1 MLQYN
6 YLFNIL
12 TNNIK
17 QHQRQKHYSSSTYSI
32 RLPQLWHCHIIFIDT
47 NPRVWHFISAWAIW
61 NETTKRT
68 PKVQNSRAAM
78 LGIQSSNLQVAKSNA
93 YIQNETGTQASKDIQ
108 RIPNI
113 YRNMGVSKNRGKTPQ
128 NGWFIMENPIKIP
141 WVNLGYPP
149 LFFGNTNILLF
160 DSHGWLHI
168 GLLLAAKNL

>member
-1 MLQYN
+1 MHSNPEVAGTHYQTMLQYN

-93 YIQNETGTQASKDIQ
+93 YRMKPAPKHQKISKGFQ
-108 RIPNI
+108 I
-113 YRNMGVSKNRGKTPQ
+113 YTK
-128 NGWFIMENPIKIP
+128 
-141 WVNLGYPP
+141 
-149 LFFGNTNILLF
+149 
-160 DSHGWLHI
+160 HGCFQE
-168 GLLLAAKNL
+168 